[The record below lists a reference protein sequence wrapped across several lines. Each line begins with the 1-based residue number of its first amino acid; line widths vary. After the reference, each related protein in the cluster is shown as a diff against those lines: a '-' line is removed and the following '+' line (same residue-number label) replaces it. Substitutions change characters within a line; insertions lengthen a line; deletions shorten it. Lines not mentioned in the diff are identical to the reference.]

1 MINSIQGIH
10 QMTMGILMEATLQI
24 MILILVQVLVAE
36 LPDLSLQ

>member
-10 QMTMGILMEATLQI
+10 QMTMGILIEATLQI
-24 MILILVQVLVAE
+24 MIPILVQVLVAE